1 MSWERRVMAQFEAEV
16 RRAEAK
22 AARLRPRQ
30 STQETA
36 DEKDL
41 HLAKQQRRLEEEK
54 SRLEEEGRNLE
65 KTAILKKASL
75 QRQIEWCERQITAI
89 KRQRKENRGFT
100 ATLEY

>member
-1 MSWERRVMAQFEAEV
+1 VSWERRVIAQFEAEV

-22 AARLRPRQ
+22 AGRLRSRQ

-41 HLAKQQRRLEEEK
+41 RLAEQQRRLEEESSK
-54 SRLEEEGRNLE
+54 LD

-75 QRQIEWCERQITAI
+75 QRQIKWYERQITAI
-89 KRQRKENRGFT
+89 KRQRKENRGLPT
-100 ATLEY
+100 TLEY